1 MAENVERAPKG
12 EQGEKKNHRRIYVTM
27 RIKQIAEEMKSLR
40 FKRAAIPS
48 AKSAVDKDMA
58 KANFRQRVFTKERER
73 LKALTEERD
82 GLLKEQPEKQR
93 EGRGKNKRKVD
104 DE

>member
-40 FKRAAIPS
+40 FKRAAS
-48 AKSAVDKDMA
+48 ASGSLRRNV
-58 KANFRQRVFTKERER
+58 
-73 LKALTEERD
+73 
-82 GLLKEQPEKQR
+82 
-93 EGRGKNKRKVD
+93 
-104 DE
+104 